1 MRGGQTEGAWDR
13 WLLQHQETGPARAPQ
28 QRGHGALME
37 SREGWLSSHAES
49 EARGVGWGWVLGSE
63 LLIEPCVCR
72 LWTGLKGGKRGCR
85 EVGQDAAM
93 TVRRRDDGGLD

>member
-1 MRGGQTEGAWDR
+1 M
-13 WLLQHQETGPARAPQ
+13 
-28 QRGHGALME
+28 
-37 SREGWLSSHAES
+37 
-49 EARGVGWGWVLGSE
+49 LGSE

-93 TVRRRDDGGLD
+93 IVRRRDDGGLD